1 MPISRREK
9 PVVINRQ
16 FYTMTVNGST
26 GELTLYG
33 QIVENRPWWAE
44 DDDQFIVLK
53 DFIEDLNSLRGLSTL
68 NIHLN
73 SVGGDAYSSIA
84 IHNRLRELQ
93 NGGVTVTCYVDGVAM
108 SGGSLIMCACD
119 TVKVNPSS
127 IVMIHDCWLWM
138 WDQMNSG
145 ALRKLA
151 DELDVLDNSQ
161 AEIYARKSG
170 QTLDEI
176 RSMMDETT
184 YLSGRQAVEYGFAD
198 EVMEDAEDPDIAV
211 SADHRF
217 LSVGGRRM
225 RIAAMGKLPE
235 NIRTE
240 GEAETTEET
249 PAEPEQIEPAGGEPE
264 GSGDTNT
271 PESTGRT
278 EGGIPMTLEE
288 LRQSDPEAA
297 EALLAEAQAN
307 VNQEAVRVE
316 RQRLADIDQIASLF
330 DAETV
335 RSAKYG
341 DNPCSAQEMAYRAAQ
356 ASVAQGRAF
365 MQNLQADGN
374 DSGAEE
380 VEAAPAPET
389 EEEPT
394 TPEALMAAGRAA
406 AQKLNGKTTEE
417 V

>member
-1 MPISRREK
+1 MAKCK
-9 PVVINRQ
+9 PVVINRAL
-16 FYTMTVNGST
+16 YTMSVNGKA

-53 DFIEDLNSLRGLSTL
+53 DFIADLNSLRGLETL

-93 NGGVTVTCYVDGVAM
+93 NSGVEIICYVDGVAM

-127 IVMIHDCWLWM
+127 IVMIHDCWLFL
-138 WDQMNSG
+138 WDQMNS
-145 ALRKLA
+145 ASLRKLA

-170 QTLDEI
+170 QTMEEI
-176 RSMMDETT
+176 RTMMDETT
-184 YLSGRQAVEYGFAD
+184 YLSGREAVDLGFAD

-211 SADHRF
+211 SADHRY
-217 LSVGGRRM
+217 LSVSGHRM

-235 NIRTE
+235 GILVKE
-240 GEAETTEET
+240 IDAETTPEQ
-249 PAEPEQIEPAGGEPE
+249 EPEEIEPAEGETE

-271 PESTGRT
+271 PETNRRE

-288 LRQSDPEAA
+288 LRQSDPEAYA
-297 EALLAEAQAN
+297 ALLAEAQAN
-307 VNQEAVRVE
+307 ATQAAVEQE
-316 RQRLADIDQIASLF
+316 RQRMAEIDEIASLF
-330 DAETV
+330 DDETV
-335 RSAKYG
+335 RAARYG
-341 DNPCSAQEMAYRAAQ
+341 DTACTAQEMAYRAAQ
-356 ASVAQGRAF
+356 ASAQQGRAF
-365 MQNLQADGN
+365 MSNLQAD
-374 DSGAEE
+374 DAESGAEE
-380 VEAAPAPET
+380 VEAAPAPE
-389 EEEPT
+389 EESEKT
-394 TPEALMAAGRAA
+394 MTANDLMAAGKAA
-406 AQKLNGKTTEE
+406 ALKMLGKNEE